1 MYSGVFKIW
10 HWLNAIVISLLVG
23 TVFLRETFFDK
34 HDNAKL
40 IISKLSEFSINLSN
54 DQAILVAKAIREP
67 LWEWHVILGY
77 VLCGLLIYRFLLIF
91 DKNTVIEKA
100 EDLHMKLVKIFYK
113 VLYFIIFVEA
123 VTGVFLVFRKDLG
136 FSRDII
142 HFAKDIHEICYYAIL
157 IFIPLHIIGVI
168 IKNRKDKDLLNKIV

>member
-1 MYSGVFKIW
+1 MYSGLFKIW
-10 HWLNAIVISLLVG
+10 HWLNAIVISLLVA
-23 TVFLRETFFDK
+23 TVFLRETFLNK

-54 DQAILVAKAIREP
+54 EQAILVAKAIRHP
-67 LWEWHVILGY
+67 LWEWHVFLGY
-77 VLCGLLIYRFLLIF
+77 ALCGLLIYRFLLIF

-100 EDLHMKLVKIFYK
+100 EDLHMKLVKISYK
-113 VLYFIIFVEA
+113 LLYLVIFLEA
-123 VTGVFLVFRKDLG
+123 VTGVFLVFRKDLDI
-136 FSRDII
+136 SRDII
-142 HFAKDIHEICYYAIL
+142 HFAKDIHEICYYVIL